1 MSCLEEKPTEE
12 DLEFMRQVCEEL
24 SDAVDVI
31 VKRLDLPDNKVV
43 HVIKFEEKPFV
54 VRSEISALLWD
65 ADLLRSMVSY
75 FLLASPVMIYGCY
88 RRKVFFVTKLIKRVK
103 ISTLNVYFTAEK
115 C

>member
-12 DLEFMRQVCEEL
+12 DLEFMRKVCEQL

-75 FLLASPVMIYGCY
+75 FMFASPVMVYGCY
-88 RRKVFFVTKLIKRVK
+88 RRKSKLRHKAYQKGENISFECVFCTY
-103 ISTLNVYFTAEK
+103 S
-115 C
+115 